1 MSEHSEV
8 FRSVEDVLATASSEV
23 PGQRPDLAASRARL
37 LAHAAGLPSAP
48 GAETADEPSEPATG
62 PVTDSHPGRHPLDAD
77 EALRRLD
84 ALCAAVVLSRTA
96 GSSLAAFAEYA
107 AADPGGALVFAC
119 VLHLAG
125 DGEGATFWWQLAA
138 GAEVDPAVHCLF
150 LDHSRRGEYQDA
162 AVWARRPGGADA
174 PGALAG
180 DPTRPPSP
188 LLRQTLARA
197 RRWTVP
203 YEHEDLGTVPL
214 ATPGLAKEVFALA
227 PRRGKAAPGDWMVP
241 HPMAAPRAKQDG
253 RAAEGPAAHG
263 PRTGGDA
270 PPTGG
275 NTAFSVRPLRHT
287 TLTALAQQVP
297 EAPDRWR
304 EAMRVLDVLHAVRG
318 ARAPLP
324 PAGIASA
331 AGLGGVGLGRL
342 LGWLCAHHL
351 LSRLRDGSYTV
362 GPLFSPVP
370 AGDPVLRH
378 DALTRLLDDLRD
390 TTGAAVYYARY
401 TDGEI
406 DIQHCS
412 DGPGTP
418 AITQWVD
425 LKEAAH
431 ASANGKS
438 LMAQLDF
445 EGRMDHL
452 ARYRPYALT
461 ERTITDPAALFR
473 ALDGHGP
480 HASQFD
486 VLEYS
491 RREVCVAVPVAL
503 EGQPACVALSLP
515 ADRSPRLVEAARILS
530 GQSALILLT
539 LLAALPAAD
548 APEQPEGGAAASR
561 HGPSGLLLPT
571 GSLGPSPVGWTGFL
585 TDTHRS

>member
-8 FRSVEDVLATASSEV
+8 FRSVEDILAAASSDV
-23 PGQRPDLAASRARL
+23 PGQRPGVEASRARL
-37 LAHAAGLPSAP
+37 LADAASPPSAS
-48 GAETADEPSEPATG
+48 GSEAAAEPYGPATG
-62 PVTDSHPGRHPLDAD
+62 TVTDRHTGRHPLDAD

-84 ALCAAVVLSRTA
+84 ALCATVVLSRTA
-96 GSSLAAFAEYA
+96 GSSLASFAEYA

-138 GAEVDPAVHCLF
+138 GAELDPAVHCLF

-162 AVWARRPGGADA
+162 AVWARRRGDTGTPH
-174 PGALAG
+174 ALA
-180 DPTRPPSP
+180 DPARTPSP
-188 LLRQTLARA
+188 LLRQTLTRA

-227 PRRGKAAPGDWMVP
+227 PRLGQAAPGDWMVP
-241 HPMAAPRAKQDG
+241 HPMAAPRAEERG
-253 RAAEGPAAHG
+253 RTAEGPAVRG
-263 PRTGGDA
+263 PRTGVDA
-270 PPTGG
+270 PPPGG
-275 NTAFSVRPLRHT
+275 SAAFSARPLRHT

-297 EAPDRWR
+297 EAPDRWT
-304 EAMRVLDVLHAVRG
+304 EAMRVLDVLHAVRV
-318 ARAPLP
+318 ARAPLA

-331 AGLGGVGLGRL
+331 AGLGGTDLGRL
-342 LGWLCAHHL
+342 LVWLCAHHL
-351 LSRLRDGSYTV
+351 LSRLPDGSYTV

-378 DALTRLLDDLRD
+378 DTLVRLLDDLRD
-390 TTGAAVYYARY
+390 ATGAAVYFSRY

-473 ALDGHGP
+473 TLDGHGP

-491 RREVCVAVPVAL
+491 RREVCVAVPVPL
-503 EGQPACVALSLP
+503 DGQPACVALSLP

-548 APEQPEGGAAASR
+548 APERPEGGAATSR
-561 HGPSGLLLPT
+561 HGPSGLLLPA